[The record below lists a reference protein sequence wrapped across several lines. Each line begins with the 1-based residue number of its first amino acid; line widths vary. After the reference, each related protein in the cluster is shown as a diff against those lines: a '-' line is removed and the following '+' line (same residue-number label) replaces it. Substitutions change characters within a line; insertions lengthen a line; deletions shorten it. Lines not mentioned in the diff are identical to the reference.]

1 MNRRPTPRVTATGGR
16 RFHRGLMWFSV
27 IFGLLLLADVGVVG
41 NLIFR
46 DLSRQVIEEAKAR
59 SLAEAKAFARQFY
72 MESAATMASPAAV
85 YRLVRDTYAVARYA
99 DRLLERYTF
108 IERIRV
114 FNEQGQLVMPARY
127 RQANLKRKAD
137 GERSLEAT
145 SGGDADTLTRSP
157 QSATGADT
165 ELPGEI
171 VMPEVKGPPPRDN
184 PALLALYRIHGI
196 PLPDL
201 TLGPGDPASVDRVS
215 RRQSVITVTA
225 PTPGGATVE
234 VSLSEEMLT
243 QEIDQLRRDLI
254 IKILIGAA
262 VSLVLIVVAY
272 IFVVKLFNKTRRL
285 ESEAQMADR
294 LAYVGTLAAGL
305 AHEIRNPLSAMKL
318 NLQMLDGAIEHP
330 DQESRDLLVETQ
342 GEVERLGGLVT
353 SFLSYARPARLKM
366 QPSDLNEIVRET
378 ALFLTADARRR
389 HVSIETELGV
399 GLPVIPLDPAQVR
412 QAILNIVHN
421 AVAAVEANG
430 GGKVALRTSVN
441 GRSEVQLEIEDE
453 GAGVPA
459 EKLDTIFQVF
469 YSSKPGGT
477 GLGLPIALRVLEGHG
492 GQIKVDSRP
501 GTGTRFTLVF
511 SRHANRG
518 SRAAL

>member
-1 MNRRPTPRVTATGGR
+1 MNRRPTPRAMTSGGR
-16 RFHRGLMWFSV
+16 QFHRGLLWFSV

-46 DLSRQVIEEAKAR
+46 DLSRQVIEEAKVRALTEAR
-59 SLAEAKAFARQFY
+59 AFARQFHL
-72 MESAATMASPAAV
+72 ESAATMASPAAV

-99 DRLLERYTF
+99 DRMLERYTF
-108 IERIRV
+108 LERIRV
-114 FNEQGQLVMPARY
+114 IDDQGRLVMPTRY
-127 RQANLKRKAD
+127 RQANLKRKTD
-137 GERSLEAT
+137 GQRPLQSLPP
-145 SGGDADTLTRSP
+145 GDADSLTRSP
-157 QSATGADT
+157 RNTPDASA

-171 VMPEVKGPPPRDN
+171 DLPPVMGPPPANN
-184 PALLALYRIHGI
+184 PALLAMYRIHGI

-225 PTPGGATVE
+225 PAPGGATIE
-234 VSLSEEMLT
+234 VSLSGEMLT
-243 QEIDQLRRDLI
+243 KEIDQLRRDLI
-254 IKILIGAA
+254 IKILLGAA

-272 IFVVKLFNKTRRL
+272 VFVVKLFNKTRRL

-318 NLQMLDGAIEHP
+318 NLQMLDGAIDHP
-330 DQESRDLLVETQ
+330 DQESRDILLETQ
-342 GEVERLGGLVT
+342 GEVERLGELVT

-366 QPSDLNEIVRET
+366 EPSDLNEIVSEM
-378 ALFLTADARRR
+378 ALFLKADARRR
-389 HVSIETELGV
+389 DVRIETGLAV
-399 GLPVIPLDPAQVR
+399 GLPVIALDPAQVR

-430 GGKVALRTSVN
+430 GGKVVLRTRVD
-441 GRSEVQLEIEDE
+441 GHGDVQIEIEDE
-453 GAGVPA
+453 GTGIPA
-459 EKLDTIFQVF
+459 ANLDTIFQVF

-492 GQIKVDSRP
+492 GRIEVHSRP
-501 GTGTRFTLVF
+501 GMGTRFTLVF
-511 SRHANRG
+511 PQQATRG

>member
-1 MNRRPTPRVTATGGR
+1 MPRATATGGR
-16 RFHRGLMWFSV
+16 RFHRGLLWFSV

-59 SLAEAKAFARQFY
+59 SLAEAKAFARRFNL
-72 MESAATMASPAAV
+72 ESAETMASPAAV

-114 FNEQGQLVMPARY
+114 LDENGQLVMPTRI
-127 RQANLKRKAD
+127 RQANLKRNAD
-137 GERSLEAT
+137 
-145 SGGDADTLTRSP
+145 GDADTLTRSP
-157 QSATGADT
+157 PGAASPGA
-165 ELPGEI
+165 ELPGQMAI
-171 VMPEVKGPPPRDN
+171 PPVAGPPPRND
-184 PALLALYRIHGI
+184 PALLAMYQVHGI

-243 QEIDQLRRDLI
+243 KEIDQLRRDLI
-254 IKILIGAA
+254 VKILIGAA
-262 VSLVLIVVAY
+262 ISLVLIVVAY
-272 IFVVKLFNKTRRL
+272 VFVVKLFNKTRRL

-318 NLQMLDGAIEHP
+318 NLQMLDGAMQHP

-353 SFLSYARPARLKM
+353 SFLSYARPARLQL
-366 QPSDLNEIVRET
+366 QPANLNEIASET
-378 ALFLTADARRR
+378 ALFLTADARQRQ
-389 HVSIETELGV
+389 VSIETRLGA

-412 QAILNIVHN
+412 QAILNIMHN

-430 GGKVALRTSVN
+430 GGKVTLRTSVT
-441 GRSEVQLEIEDE
+441 GRGEVHLEIEDE
-453 GAGVPA
+453 GAGIPP
-459 EKLDTIFQVF
+459 ENLDSIFQVF
-469 YSSKPGGT
+469 YSSKPAGT

-492 GQIKVDSRP
+492 GRIQVQSAP

-511 SRHANRG
+511 PRHAHRG